1 MPRSKSGDLEQMRVI
16 AKGLLGGLAKGCSAQ
31 ADSQTSMREIVIDTE
46 TTGLDPEAG
55 HRIIELAC
63 IELLNHVPTGRLL
76 HHMIDPERDVPEEA
90 VAVHG
95 ITAAQLN
102 GKPVF
107 AAIASELLAFVA
119 GDPLVIHN
127 AEFDLNF
134 INAELRRCALPP
146 LDVPAVD
153 TVALA
158 RKRFPGAPASLDAL
172 CRRFAIDLSER
183 LKHNARLDAELLARV
198 YLELI
203 GGRQPGLEFAAA
215 ARGFDLSSAV
225 SQRPARPPR
234 LHAPNDEELARHVAF
249 LGRLNSPLWLAP

>member
-1 MPRSKSGDLEQMRVI
+1 LSDPGRAG
-16 AKGLLGGLAKGCSAQ
+16 
-31 ADSQTSMREIVIDTE
+31 QTPARMREIVIDTE

-63 IELLNHVPTGRLL
+63 IELLNHVPTGRIFHRL
-76 HHMIDPERDVPEEA
+76 IDPERDVPADA
-90 VAVHG
+90 VEVHG
-95 ITAAQLN
+95 ITAEQLR
-102 GKPVF
+102 GQPVF
-107 AAIASELLAFVA
+107 AAVAAEFLAFVG
-119 GDPLVIHN
+119 GDPLVAHN

-134 INAELRRCALPP
+134 INAELRRCAQPP
-146 LDVPAVD
+146 LEVPAVD

-198 YLELI
+198 YLELT

-215 ARGFDLSSAV
+215 QRGLDLTAGV
-225 SQRPARPPR
+225 GARPARPPR
-234 LHAPNDEELARHVAF
+234 PHAPSAEELARHAAF
-249 LGRLNSPLWLAP
+249 LARLNSPLWLAA